1 METHEIHRDQLQHNR
16 EDTGVRAD
24 PGTDVSNN
32 SIHIEL
38 VQDKFTVVE
47 PGTLSVDT
55 AAKYGEVKPR
65 TGQPKS
71 KRYTVSGS
79 ADEDHLLA
87 STLRNLAPGCI
98 ATPEEIWN
106 NEVEA
111 TQRQIYYMTMR
122 QNVHLLESYT
132 PQRRLETAHG
142 SPPPPSFLPR
152 SRWRLRSLPPPP
164 LPPLA
169 AVPPPP
175 VHRVLFSGDI
185 FILLTIIP
193 LKVRKIDTLN
203 HKAAVLIAASKS
215 LGIMKYD
222 SKYYFTDSHSC
233 GPKGASAS
241 NGRA

>member
-79 ADEDHLLA
+79 ADKDHLLA

-142 SPPPPSFLPR
+142 SPPSPV
-152 SRWRLRSLPPPP
+152 LPPPVA
-164 LPPLA
+164 LAPPI
-169 AVPPPP
+169 PPPP
-175 VHRVLFSGDI
+175 SSSSCRSASSSSGPPCLIFRRYLHFADNHSSEGTEDRYFKPQSSSTDCCIKISGDNEI
-185 FILLTIIP
+185 
-193 LKVRKIDTLN
+193 
-203 HKAAVLIAASKS
+203 
-215 LGIMKYD
+215 
-222 SKYYFTDSHSC
+222 
-233 GPKGASAS
+233 
-241 NGRA
+241 